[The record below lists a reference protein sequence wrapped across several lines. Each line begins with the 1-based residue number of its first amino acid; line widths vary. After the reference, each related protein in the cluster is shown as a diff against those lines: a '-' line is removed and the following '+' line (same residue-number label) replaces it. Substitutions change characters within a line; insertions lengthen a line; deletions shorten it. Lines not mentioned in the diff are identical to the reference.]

1 MFIKSILTAIAAVG
15 LTACATASPLANSP
29 ETERPEA
36 MLTIITS
43 ADPETQLMALV
54 LTRSAME
61 AGERPHI
68 LLCSAGGDLALKD
81 APASATAPLQPKGA
95 SPQGLLKM
103 LMAGGVSVDVC
114 AIYLP
119 NRPFGPEA
127 LLDGI
132 GVAQPDDMGARIAA
146 PGETILSF

>member
-1 MFIKSILTAIAAVG
+1 MLAKSILAAIATAG
-15 LTACATASPLANSP
+15 LAACATTSAVTPTTT
-29 ETERPEA
+29 TESA
-36 MLTIITS
+36 DTMLTIITS
-43 ADPETQLMALV
+43 PDPETQLMALV

-68 LLCSAGGDLALKD
+68 LLCSAGGDLALMD

-103 LMAGGVSVDVC
+103 LLAGGVGVEVC

-119 NRPFGPEA
+119 NRPFGAEA
-127 LLDGI
+127 LLEGV
-132 GVAQPDDMGARIAA
+132 GVAKPDDMGARIAA

>member
-1 MFIKSILTAIAAVG
+1 MTFRRSIIAMLFAAGLSACGGAAPTAAE
-15 LTACATASPLANSP
+15 N
-29 ETERPEA
+29 EDA

-43 ADPETQLMALV
+43 PDPETQLMALV

-68 LLCSAGGDLALKD
+68 LLCSAGGDLALAD

-95 SPQGLLKM
+95 SPQGLLKT
-103 LMAGGVSVDVC
+103 LMADGVGVDVC

-119 NRPFGPEA
+119 NRPFGEEA
-127 LLDGI
+127 LLDGV
-132 GVAQPDDMGARIAA
+132 GVAKPDEMGARIAA

>member
-1 MFIKSILTAIAAVG
+1 MSIKSLLGALAIAG
-15 LTACATASPLANSP
+15 LTACASMPPAAHP
-29 ETERPEA
+29 ETERQDA

-54 LTRSAME
+54 LTRSAMA

-95 SPQGLLKM
+95 SPQGLLRM
-103 LMAGGVSVDVC
+103 LMAGGVSVEVC

-119 NRPFGPEA
+119 NRPFGAEA
-127 LLDGI
+127 LLEGV
-132 GVAQPDDMGARIAA
+132 GVAKPDEMGARIAA
-146 PGETILSF
+146 PSETILSF

>member
-1 MFIKSILTAIAAVG
+1 MRIKTFFTGVALAG
-15 LTACATASPLANSP
+15 LTACASMPLTPPP
-29 ETERPEA
+29 ETERTDE

-95 SPQGLLKM
+95 SPQGLLKI
-103 LMAGGVSVDVC
+103 LMSGGVGVEVC

-119 NRPFGPEA
+119 NRPFGAEA
-127 LLDGI
+127 LLDGV
-132 GVAQPDDMGARIAA
+132 GVAKPEDMGARIAA

>member
-1 MFIKSILTAIAAVG
+1 MRIKTFFAGLALSG
-15 LTACATASPLANSP
+15 LTACASMPPTPPPAK
-29 ETERPEA
+29 ERTDA

-103 LMAGGVSVDVC
+103 LMSGGVGVEVC

-119 NRPFGPEA
+119 NRPFGAEA
-127 LLDGI
+127 LLDGV
-132 GVAQPDDMGARIAA
+132 GVAKPEDMGARIAA

>member
-1 MFIKSILTAIAAVG
+1 MLTKIIYAA
-15 LTACATASPLANSP
+15 LATATFAACATTSNVTPSTP
-29 ETERPEA
+29 TESTEA

-43 ADPETQLMALV
+43 AEPETQLMALV

-95 SPQGLLKM
+95 SPQGLLKT
-103 LMAGGVSVDVC
+103 LMAGGVGVEVC

-119 NRPFGPEA
+119 NRPFGTEA
-127 LLDGI
+127 LLEGI
-132 GVAQPDDMGARIAA
+132 SVAKPDNMGVRIAA
-146 PGETILSF
+146 PGQTILSF